1 MKKYLQIIVVLFF
14 VVSYIKA
21 ENKKIEISLTNAAN
35 ISLNDFSVKLNFDE
49 LKTNNSGLKECNFII
64 TDGEETLP
72 SQVFNAGNKTK
83 LIFNVNLK
91 AKETKVV
98 SLVYGE
104 DVKQPEYKTRV
115 HAELSMKPTDVYYEK
130 RFRGSEFKSV
140 KRIKVPS
147 IHTDHD
153 ALFRYEGPG
162 WESELIG
169 YRFYLD
175 WRNTTDIFG
184 KKTNKLLL
192 STVGVHDTVAKDD
205 SYHSMQDWGMDIFKV
220 GSTLGIGSISMFAD
234 NKVNM
239 VSKTDSVWCEITSTG
254 PVRAEIKTEYY
265 GWLVGEKKYNLESKI
280 SICAGSKLSKVDLA
294 IQDADNMTT
303 GLAKHPNTEMF
314 ESKTNGN
321 WNYIALYGKQS
332 LAGEE
337 DKLGIALFYKESQ
350 KIEVTEDPINYIVK
364 LKPNDGKV
372 TYYFTASWEQEING
386 VKSIEEF
393 KNYLDETLI
402 RLENPVTIN
411 IK

>member
-14 VVSYIKA
+14 VISLSKA
-21 ENKKIEISLTNAAN
+21 EDKKVEISLTNTAT
-35 ISLNDFSVKLNFDE
+35 IQLNDFSIKLNFDE
-49 LKTNNSGLKECNFII
+49 LKSENCGLNENNYVITEGETII
-64 TDGEETLP
+64 P
-72 SQVFNAGNKTK
+72 SQLFNAGNKTK
-83 LIFNVNLK
+83 LIFNVNLN
-91 AKETKVV
+91 AKETKVIT
-98 SLVYGE
+98 LVYGE

-115 HAELSMKPTDVYYEK
+115 HAELSMKPTEVYYEK
-130 RFRGSEFKSV
+130 RFRGSEFKNV

-220 GSTLGIGSISMFAD
+220 GKTLGIGSIAMFA
-234 NKVNM
+234 NNNVNM

-265 GWLVGEKKYNLESKI
+265 GWLVGDKKYNLDSKL
-280 SICAGSKLSKVDLA
+280 SICAGSKLTKVDLE
-294 IQDADNMTT
+294 IKDTDNMTT

-314 ESKTNGN
+314 ESKGVGK

-350 KIEVTEDPINYIVK
+350 KSEVTEDSLNYLVK
-364 LKPNDGKV
+364 LKPADGKV

-386 VKSIEEF
+386 AKNIEEF